1 MVRKSDQ
8 LSWIGERARSS
19 PPPSTGSP
27 DSSEVRGLHNLH
39 DFSSSPICVCML
51 SHFSLVQL
59 FVTLWIIAHQA
70 SLFMGFFRQEYWSGL
85 SCPAPGDLPN
95 LGTEPT
101 SLVALALAGGFF
113 STSATCKDPLHIF
126 LPQRPP
132 SNSLRNRTSSLPPI
146 MFMNNIV
153 FPELHFHYMSK

>member
-8 LSWIGERARSS
+8 LSWIGKRARSS

-39 DFSSSPICVCML
+39 DFSSSPICVCVL
-51 SHFSLVQL
+51 SHFSFVQL

-70 SLFMGFFRQEYWSGL
+70 PLFMGFFRQEYWSGL

-101 SLVALALAGGFF
+101 SLGALALAGGFF
-113 STSATCKDPLHIF
+113 STSTTCKDPLHIF

-132 SNSLRNRTSSLPPI
+132 SNSLRNRISSLPP
-146 MFMNNIV
+146 
-153 FPELHFHYMSK
+153 